1 VAAWQR
7 AETVLMTVLG
17 IDTATSRGS
26 VALARPGE
34 VLAAVPLLERG
45 AHARDLLLRIDGLL
59 QKTGLRP
66 SDLHGLAATVGPGSF
81 TGVRIGLATAKGFA
95 YSLGIGLAGLSTL
108 EALARAAAPVRG
120 GAQPPLVCATIEA
133 GRGEVYAAL
142 FRWVGGE
149 PVRETADLS
158 YRPED
163 LLRALPTGAR
173 VVGDGSAA
181 LERAVRETGREIE
194 VIDPWPMLAATLA
207 LWGSRTLLPGSP
219 YVRGGARPNYV
230 RPSDAEVVKR

>member
-1 VAAWQR
+1 
-7 AETVLMTVLG
+7 MTVLG

-66 SDLHGLAATVGPGSF
+66 SDLHGLAVTVGPGSF
-81 TGVRIGLATAKGFA
+81 TGVRIGLATAKGLA

-108 EALARAAAPVRG
+108 EGLARAALLARGAADAPR
-120 GAQPPLVCATIEA
+120 VCAAIEA

-142 FRWVGGE
+142 FRIVDGE
-149 PVRETADLS
+149 PARETADLS
-158 YRPED
+158 YRPAD
-163 LLRALPTGAR
+163 LLRALPEKTR
-173 VVGDGSAA
+173 VVGDGSGALGRAA
-181 LERAVRETGREIE
+181 REARQEIE
-194 VIDPWPMLAATLA
+194 VIGPCPALAGAVA
-207 LWGSRTLLPGSP
+207 LWGCRSLRPGTPYLP
-219 YVRGGARPNYV
+219 GGARPNYV
-230 RPSDAEVVKR
+230 RPSDPEVAKR

>member
-1 VAAWQR
+1 MKWAPSSFSSGTTRRPRSPSSCAVAAWRR

-66 SDLHGLAATVGPGSF
+66 SDLHGLAVTVGPGSF
-81 TGVRIGLATAKGFA
+81 TGVRIGLSTAKGFA

-120 GAQPPLVCATIEA
+120 AAQPPLVCATIEA
-133 GRGEVYAAL
+133 GRREGVDA
-142 FRWVGGE
+142 
-149 PVRETADLS
+149 PVRLGG
-158 YRPED
+158 RG
-163 LLRALPTGAR
+163 TG
-173 VVGDGSAA
+173 
-181 LERAVRETGREIE
+181 
-194 VIDPWPMLAATLA
+194 
-207 LWGSRTLLPGSP
+207 
-219 YVRGGARPNYV
+219 
-230 RPSDAEVVKR
+230 

>member
-1 VAAWQR
+1 MLQIGPNSLGPDLSYSWAQAASD
-7 AETVLMTVLG
+7 LG
-17 IDTATSRGS
+17 QIAPI
-26 VALARPGE
+26 VALTGFFLLAIITDL
-34 VLAAVPLLERG
+34 VLPRSRRGDVVAMFAV
-45 AHARDLLLRIDGLL
+45 
-59 QKTGLRP
+59 
-66 SDLHGLAATVGPGSF
+66 V
-81 TGVRIGLATAKGFA
+81 GFA